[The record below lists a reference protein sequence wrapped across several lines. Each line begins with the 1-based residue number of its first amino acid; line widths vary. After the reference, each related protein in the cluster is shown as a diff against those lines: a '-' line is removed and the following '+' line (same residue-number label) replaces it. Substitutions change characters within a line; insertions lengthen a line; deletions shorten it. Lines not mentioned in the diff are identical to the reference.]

1 MRERGGEASKQEVDN
16 ERRRFAPKDAFHAG
30 PWGGTRPHVIG
41 NAGAVR
47 GRSTGGCT
55 RRTRCHRDSRDATTV
70 SAAYYSPSA
79 PAHTP
84 HRSTCAHRGAPTAV
98 AGPSALKR
106 LIARFDG
113 LGSAYALSGL
123 RDERGC
129 RQEENEEAKVSR
141 SRRIHGKRSCDGG
154 TAATRIRCGARRR
167 QLRET

>member
-1 MRERGGEASKQEVDN
+1 MRERGGEASKQEVNN
-16 ERRRFAPKDAFHAG
+16 ERRCFAAKDAFHAG

-84 HRSTCAHRGAPTAV
+84 HRSTCAHRRTSSEAIAIRAGRAKQKGRGEYGFLVRECSSVRETKVYGITASEKSPPQ
-98 AGPSALKR
+98 GW
-106 LIARFDG
+106 D
-113 LGSAYALSGL
+113 
-123 RDERGC
+123 
-129 RQEENEEAKVSR
+129 
-141 SRRIHGKRSCDGG
+141 SRRAVERLTH
-154 TAATRIRCGARRR
+154 ARRPPD
-167 QLRET
+167 

>member
-84 HRSTCAHRGAPTAV
+84 HRSTCAHRRTSSEAIAIRAGRAKQKGRGEHGFLVRECSSVRETKVYGITASEKSPPQ
-98 AGPSALKR
+98 GW
-106 LIARFDG
+106 D
-113 LGSAYALSGL
+113 
-123 RDERGC
+123 
-129 RQEENEEAKVSR
+129 
-141 SRRIHGKRSCDGG
+141 SRRAVERLTH
-154 TAATRIRCGARRR
+154 ARRPPD
-167 QLRET
+167 